1 MRAQV
6 HPCGRFRASSRPV
19 PPFFSWQERLLTEG
33 PRTAAQVGSVEADRH
48 LVGAPSL
55 AAPRSSLEARLLVFC
70 SLPPGRVRLH
80 ALPLAFGGKWGA
92 PRWWERGGG
101 GGGPAHLTFNSERLL
116 LAAKPPPPLSAN
128 LGGWRTRGRGAGP
141 QQRQAQS
148 AQAPVWVFDFF
159 FFFPALGA
167 PGTKKRGAC
176 AHAPFGAI
184 EP

>member
-1 MRAQV
+1 MDV
-6 HPCGRFRASSRPV
+6 SGPRPALS
-19 PPFFSWQERLLTEG
+19 PPFFSWQKRLLTEG
-33 PRTAAQVGSVEADRH
+33 PRTAVQVGSVEADRH

-92 PRWWERGGG
+92 PRWWERCGG
-101 GGGPAHLTFNSERLL
+101 GGGPAHLTFNSGRPL
-116 LAAKPPPPLSAN
+116 LAAQPPPPLSAN

-148 AQAPVWVFDFF
+148 AQAPVWGFDF

-176 AHAPFGAI
+176 AHAPFGAT

>member
-1 MRAQV
+1 MDV
-6 HPCGRFRASSRPV
+6 SGPRPALS

-92 PRWWERGGG
+92 PRWWERCGG

-159 FFFPALGA
+159 FFPALGA

-176 AHAPFGAI
+176 AHAPFGAT